1 MCVYRWL
8 RQCHFSGEG
17 RSHRT
22 YRLRDKNWNRCR
34 VCFDRT
40 VSIKV
45 DCRAVG
51 VTMRKAW
58 SRRTRAVHV
67 THSSEVYMHNCFSVR
82 TLPLVHMG
90 LGPNHEGQEQ
100 CHYGKRKLDHSLH
113 APRLY
118 QKQLP
123 ARAKMSEK
131 REWPSR
137 PPMCALRVAFYRSPA
152 SDAEYVQFSSAR
164 LTC

>member
-1 MCVYRWL
+1 VRLDLGL
-8 RQCHFSGEG
+8 RKFHLSAED
-17 RSHRT
+17 RSKKT
-22 YRLRDKNWNRCR
+22 YRLWDEDWNRCC

-51 VTMRKAW
+51 VTTRKAW

-67 THSSEVYMHNCFSVR
+67 SHSSEVYMDNCFSVR
-82 TLPLVHMG
+82 ALPLVHMG
-90 LGPNHEGQEQ
+90 LGPNHERQEQ

-123 ARAKMSEK
+123 ARERCQKERM
-131 REWPSR
+131 
-137 PPMCALRVAFYRSPA
+137 AFETTDVHAA
-152 SDAEYVQFSSAR
+152 SGPHWIGAFDAEYVFSTAGSLAY
-164 LTC
+164 